1 MKKLIIN
8 NIETDYDINEQGE
21 IYSHK
26 TNKTLT
32 GTVYNTGYKMVRLTT
47 KEGKKGYAVHRLV
60 AETFIPNPDNLP
72 IVNHKDGNKLNN
84 CVDNLEWVT
93 QSENRVHAIKTEIS
107 KLATGK
113 RIKIDLDNSDKDWK
127 QYQNTNYMVSK
138 DGEVY
143 NTKTNI
149 ILKQTPN
156 KSGYIRYT
164 LRINNQNVSKQ
175 AHILVMEV
183 WGNQEI
189 LSNQVVNHKD
199 GNKTNNNIE
208 NLEVVSKSENTIHA
222 CYQLNK
228 LVKPVI
234 QTTIDNKEIQ
244 YPSISEAA
252 RILKVTDGAIRYA
265 LKNNSKC
272 CNSYWKYK

>member
-1 MKKLIIN
+1 MKRIIIN

-26 TNKTLT
+26 TKKFLK

-47 KEGKKGYAVHRLV
+47 KDGKKGYAVHRLV

-72 IVNHKDGNKLNN
+72 VVNHIDGNKLNN
-84 CVDNLEWVT
+84 SVENLEWVT
-93 QSENRVHAIKTEIS
+93 QSENRMHAIETKIS
-107 KLATGK
+107 KLAKGK
-113 RIKIDLDNSDKDWK
+113 REKIKPIDDFNNYWRQYKDS
-127 QYQNTNYMVSK
+127 NYMVSK
-138 DGEVY
+138 NGEVY
-143 NTKTNI
+143 NIKTNI
-149 ILKQTPN
+149 KLKQTPN
-156 KSGYIRYT
+156 RSGYIRYT
-164 LRINNQNVSKQ
+164 LRINNKNITKQ
-175 AHILVMEV
+175 AHILVMET
-183 WGNQEI
+183 WGNEKI

-208 NLEVVSKSENTIHA
+208 NLEIISKSENALYA

-228 LVKPVI
+228 MVKPVI
-234 QTTIDNKEIQ
+234 QIIDNKEIY

-252 RILKVTDGAIRYA
+252 RQLNITDGAIRYA